1 VARALRSVTYDA
13 RLPRMSL
20 AGDPSW
26 SFIFEPWDEQR
37 GGWHQVLLSAGL
49 SVELVDGSDS
59 LAAVRSPRLKKAL
72 GQHHLV
78 SGSLCRPLI
87 DFLEP
92 SGQRVVEV
100 GPGGGV
106 LTGELL
112 AAGAR
117 VLAWEV
123 DIEWA
128 AELLRR
134 RRAGSLSGGADGQG
148 GDGQGG
154 DGGWSGVGRGQ
165 VGGGSAGGAGG
176 RREGEDGQL
185 AIVVEDALDLPW
197 GRLPAPT
204 LAAGNLPY
212 NIATALLG
220 ALLPH
225 HERVPRA
232 AFLVQREVA
241 ERLLARPGDPA
252 YGSFSVLAAA
262 YARAVS
268 LGRVRRGSF
277 RPPPKVEGAY
287 VGFELRPP
295 PVPDGEMPAFL
306 ATVRLA
312 FGQRRKTL
320 RNALA
325 AGWGR
330 ERAGAVLAAMG
341 LPDDVRAERLG
352 LEELLE
358 LHRCGQKPDVV
369 VR

>member
-1 VARALRSVTYDA
+1 MR
-13 RLPRMSL
+13 P
-20 AGDPSW
+20 
-26 SFIFEPWDEQR
+26 
-37 GGWHQVLLSAGL
+37 
-49 SVELVDGSDS
+49 
-59 LAAVRSPRLKKAL
+59 PRLDKAL

-87 DFLEP
+87 EFLQP
-92 SGQRVVEV
+92 GGQRVVEV

-106 LTGELL
+106 LTAELL

-123 DIEWA
+123 DLAWA
-128 AELLRR
+128 AELRR
-134 RRAGSLSGGADGQG
+134 RWEGWGVASPAGRGSGGPP
-148 GDGQGG
+148 
-154 DGGWSGVGRGQ
+154 
-165 VGGGSAGGAGG
+165 
-176 RREGEDGQL
+176 

-225 HERVPRA
+225 HRRVPRA

-241 ERLLARPGDPA
+241 ERLLAGPGDPA
-252 YGSFSVLAAA
+252 YGSFSVLVAA
-262 YARAVS
+262 YARAVP

-295 PVPDGEMPAFL
+295 PLPEGEMPAFL

-330 ERAGAVLAAMG
+330 ERAAATLAAVG
-341 LPDDVRAERLG
+341 LPDDARAERLG
-352 LEELLE
+352 LAELLA
-358 LHRCGQKPDVV
+358 LHRRGTLEAASLPGG
-369 VR
+369 

>member
-1 VARALRSVTYDA
+1 MR
-13 RLPRMSL
+13 P
-20 AGDPSW
+20 
-26 SFIFEPWDEQR
+26 
-37 GGWHQVLLSAGL
+37 
-49 SVELVDGSDS
+49 
-59 LAAVRSPRLKKAL
+59 PRLDKAL

-87 DFLEP
+87 EFLQP
-92 SGQRVVEV
+92 GGQRVVEV

-106 LTGELL
+106 LTTELL

-123 DIEWA
+123 DLAWA
-128 AELLRR
+128 AELRR
-134 RRAGSLSGGADGQG
+134 RWQLR
-148 GDGQGG
+148 
-154 DGGWSGVGRGQ
+154 
-165 VGGGSAGGAGG
+165 GAGAAG
-176 RREGEDGQL
+176 PL

-225 HERVPRA
+225 HRRVPRA

-241 ERLLARPGDPA
+241 ARLLAGPGEPA
-252 YGSFSVLAAA
+252 YGSFSVLVAA
-262 YARAVS
+262 YARAVP

-277 RPPPKVEGAY
+277 RPPPNVEGAY

-295 PVPDGEMPAFL
+295 PLPDEEMPAFL

-330 ERAGAVLAAMG
+330 EKTAAALAAMG
-341 LPDDVRAERLG
+341 LPDDARAERLG
-352 LEELLE
+352 LAELIA
-358 LHRCGQKPDVV
+358 LHRAAHPRPQAAL
-369 VR
+369 

>member
-1 VARALRSVTYDA
+1 MR
-13 RLPRMSL
+13 P
-20 AGDPSW
+20 
-26 SFIFEPWDEQR
+26 
-37 GGWHQVLLSAGL
+37 
-49 SVELVDGSDS
+49 
-59 LAAVRSPRLKKAL
+59 PRLDKAL

-87 DFLEP
+87 EFLQP
-92 SGQRVVEV
+92 GGQRVVEV

-106 LTGELL
+106 LTAELL

-123 DIEWA
+123 DLAWA
-128 AELLRR
+128 AELRR
-134 RRAGSLSGGADGQG
+134 RWLRWPRSPGWGIASPSVRGSGGPL
-148 GDGQGG
+148 
-154 DGGWSGVGRGQ
+154 S
-165 VGGGSAGGAGG
+165 
-176 RREGEDGQL
+176 
-185 AIVVEDALDLPW
+185 IVVEDALDLPW

-204 LAAGNLPY
+204 LVAGNLPY

-225 HERVPRA
+225 HLRVPRA

-241 ERLLARPGDPA
+241 ERLLAGPGDPA
-252 YGSFSVLAAA
+252 YGSFSVLVAAH
-262 YARAVS
+262 ARAVP

-295 PVPDGEMPAFL
+295 PLADGEMPAFL

-330 ERAGAVLAAMG
+330 ERAGAVLAALG
-341 LPDDVRAERLG
+341 LPDDARAERLG
-352 LEELLE
+352 LPELLE
-358 LHRCGQKPDVV
+358 LHRV
-369 VR
+369 VRSLAQ